1 MFGYHLLKEGESHCG
16 GRGNN
21 VFSHLQLWNQGDLS
35 EIILNV
41 TEKYDKDIHQQLID
55 DGYVS
60 ASVRVNTDEL
70 IRNILE
76 MIPFWRIKQY
86 VEKDKRR
93 IASNWVEELRSVGV
107 EDATVDY
114 IKDVVLNYGV
124 KNKS

>member
-1 MFGYHLLKEGESHCG
+1 MFGYHLLKEGEFHCG

-21 VFSHLQLWNQGDLS
+21 VFSHLQLWNKGDLS

-41 TEKYDKDIHQQLID
+41 SEKYDKDIHQQLID

-70 IRNILE
+70 IKNILE

-86 VEKDKRR
+86 VEKDKREMISR
-93 IASNWVEELRSVGV
+93 WVEELRSMGV
-107 EDATVDY
+107 EDSAVDH

-124 KNKS
+124 KNRN